1 VSTIPVPGIGERID
15 ASYADLTPQERRAA
29 DFILANLGDLAVFSA
44 TELATHSGVSKATMS
59 RLFRRLGFENSGA
72 VREHVRAARGAGA
85 PIAGG
90 SASGHLERELAN
102 LTATIGSLD
111 LSGPARLLADAGSVL
126 VVGFR
131 NSYPVALHLRQQ
143 LAQARRGVALVPQ
156 PGQSLGEELASLG
169 RNDAVVLVGFRRR
182 PESFARVAAGV
193 RESGA
198 SLLLI
203 GDAGARTHVAS
214 AHLIEFPLDTGL
226 PFDSYATAM
235 SVSSLLA
242 AAVLARTGRAG
253 RERIARIGAQYA
265 ELEEIEAP

>member
-1 VSTIPVPGIGERID
+1 MSTVPAPGIGERID
-15 ASYADLTPQERRAA
+15 AGYAGLTPQEKRAA
-29 DFILANLGDLAVFSA
+29 DFILANLGDLAVYTA
-44 TELATHSGVSKATMS
+44 TELATHSGVSKATVS

-72 VREHVRAARGAGA
+72 VREHVRAARSAGA

-102 LTATIGSLD
+102 LTATLGSLD
-111 LSGPARLLADAGSVL
+111 LVEPARLLAEAGSVL

-143 LAQARRGVALVPQ
+143 LAQARPGVALAPQ
-156 PGQSLGEELASLG
+156 PGQSLGEELAGLG
-169 RNDAVVLVGFRRR
+169 RDDVVVLVGFRRR

-198 SLLLI
+198 SLVLI
-203 GDAGARTHVAS
+203 GDAGARRHAGS
-214 AHLIEFPLDTGL
+214 APFIECPLDTGL
-226 PFDSYATAM
+226 PFDSYASVM
-235 SVSSLLA
+235 SIVSLLA

-253 RERIARIGAQYA
+253 RERIARIGARYA
-265 ELEEIEAP
+265 ELREIETP

>member
-15 ASYADLTPQERRAA
+15 ASYAKLTPQERRVAG
-29 DFILANLGDLAVFSA
+29 FILANLGDLAVYSA
-44 TELATHSGVSKATMS
+44 TEVASHSGVSKATVS

-72 VREHVRAARGAGA
+72 VREHVRAARGFGA

-111 LSGPARLLADAGSVL
+111 LAEPARLLAEARSVL
-126 VVGFR
+126 IVGLR

-143 LAQARRGVALVPQ
+143 LAQARRGVALAPQ

-169 RNDAVVLVGFRRR
+169 RDDTVVLIGFRRR
-182 PESFARVAAGV
+182 PEAFAHIAAGV

-198 SLLLI
+198 SLVLI
-203 GDAGARTHVAS
+203 GDAGARRHAAS
-214 AHLIEFPLDTGL
+214 AHFIECPLDTGL

-235 SVSSLLA
+235 SVVSLLA
-242 AAVLARTGRAG
+242 ATVLARTGRAG
-253 RERIARIGAQYA
+253 RERIARIGASYA
-265 ELEEIEAP
+265 ALAEIEAP